1 MELARYDS
9 VDRFLAAAGWFLTAR
24 EAEHNL
30 PLGILGTLRDHPE
43 VYPEPPYL
51 AVVRDGGAIALV
63 AVRTPPHNLIVSE
76 GGVAADRIAAATAVL
91 VSDVR
96 AVMPDLPGVTGPK
109 ATAGPFVEHW
119 SVATGSTARLVTA
132 ERAFRLS
139 RVIPPPAPAG
149 SWRLAEERDR
159 SLLAAWLLAFHREA
173 LPKEDAFRELDATVD
188 RWIRG
193 IDRQVYLWE
202 VDGRVVSMVG
212 AGSPTPNGIRIGP
225 VYTPPE
231 ARGRGYASA
240 LTAATSQDQ
249 LDRGR
254 RFCFLFTDLANPTS
268 NHIYQTIGYEPVT
281 DIDMYRF
288 DPPADGQICSGA
300 ARTQG

>member
-1 MELARYDS
+1 MELTRYQRAIDLPAAAGE
-9 VDRFLAAAGWFLTAR
+9 FLAAR
-24 EAEHNL
+24 EGEHNL

-51 AVVRDGGAIALV
+51 AVVRDDGAIALV
-63 AVRTPPHNLIVSE
+63 AIRTPPHNLIVSE
-76 GGVAADRIAAATAVL
+76 AGAPADRVAAAMAVL
-91 VSDVR
+91 VSDVQ

-109 ATAGPFVEHW
+109 ATAGPFVERW
-119 SVATGSTARLVTA
+119 SAATGSTARLVTA

-139 RVIPPPAPAG
+139 RVIPPPAPPG
-149 SWRLAEERDR
+149 RWRLAEERDR

-173 LPKEDAFRELDATVD
+173 LPEEETLPELDATVG

-193 IDRQVYLWE
+193 IDRQVYFWE

-249 LDRGR
+249 LDQGR
-254 RFCFLFTDLANPTS
+254 EFCFLFTDLANPTS
-268 NHIYQTIGYEPVT
+268 NHIYQTIGYEPVA

-288 DPPADGQICSGA
+288 DPPA
-300 ARTQG
+300 R

>member
-1 MELARYDS
+1 MELTKYQSASDL
-9 VDRFLAAAGWFLTAR
+9 LAAAGPYLTAR

-43 VYPEPPYL
+43 VYPQPPYL
-51 AVVRDGGAIALV
+51 ATVMDGGAIALV
-63 AVRTPPHNLIVSE
+63 AVRTPPYNLIVSE
-76 GGVAADRIAAATAVL
+76 AGVVADRIAAATAVL
-91 VSDVR
+91 VSNVQS
-96 AVMPDLPGVTGPK
+96 VMPELPGVIGPK
-109 ATAGPFVEHW
+109 PTVAPFAERW
-119 SVATGSTARLVTA
+119 SAATGRTARLGLA

-149 SWRLAEERDR
+149 RWRRAEESDR
-159 SLLAAWLLAFHREA
+159 ALLAAWLLSFHREA
-173 LPKEDAFRELDATVD
+173 LPEGDTVPDIDMTVD

-193 IDRQVYLWE
+193 VGRQVYLWE

-225 VYTPPE
+225 VYTPLE
-231 ARGRGYASA
+231 DRGRGYASA
-240 LTAATSQDQ
+240 LTAAASQDQ
-249 LDRGR
+249 LDQGRG
-254 RFCFLFTDLANPTS
+254 FCFLFTDLANPTS

-288 DPPADGQICSGA
+288 DPPADGQSG
-300 ARTQG
+300 R